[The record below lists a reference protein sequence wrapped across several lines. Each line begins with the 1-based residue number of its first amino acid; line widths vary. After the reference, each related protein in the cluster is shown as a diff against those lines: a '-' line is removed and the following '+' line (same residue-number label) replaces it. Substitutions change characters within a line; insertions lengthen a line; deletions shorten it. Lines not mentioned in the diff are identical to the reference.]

1 MSTSSAAASAGL
13 KTIKQILPAPRPH
26 WVGDGFNVF
35 PVFANKAFTQELSPF
50 LMFDYASPKKFPIN
64 TGRPKGVG
72 QHPHRGFETVTLAFQ
87 GEVEHADSLGNV
99 GVIGSG
105 DVQWMTAARG
115 IIHQEFHSNDFSKR
129 GGVFEM
135 CQLWLNLPAKDKMTP
150 PKYQEILKKDI
161 DNAVSPLYEY
171 SKDEEGCGAKAD
183 LEEGCVRVIA
193 GKFGEA
199 TGPASTFTQVDMW
212 DITINS
218 ANKSYEFQTVAGN
231 NVIVFV
237 RRGEIEVQGKP
248 VGSQGVAIMKRD
260 ENTKV
265 VIEAKEEKSQV
276 LVLAGEPIEEP
287 ISAQGPFVMNTR
299 QEIMQ
304 ANMDFQSGNFG
315 T

>member
-1 MSTSSAAASAGL
+1 MSTSSSLTNGL
-13 KTIKQILPAPRPH
+13 KTIKQILPAPHAH

-35 PVFANKAFTQELSPF
+35 PVFANKAFTSELSPF
-50 LMFDYASPKKFPIN
+50 LMFDYAAPKSFPIN

-87 GEVEHADSLGNV
+87 GEVEHKDNLGNV

-115 IIHQEFHSNDFSKR
+115 IIHQEFHSNEFSKR

-135 CQLWLNLPAKDKMTP
+135 CQLWVNLPAKDKMSP

-161 DNAVSPLYEY
+161 DNAVSPLYNYNSE
-171 SKDEEGCGAKAD
+171 SEGCGSQAD
-183 LEEGCVRVIA
+183 LAEGSVRVIA
-193 GKFGEA
+193 GNFGEA
-199 TGPASTFTQVDMW
+199 KGPASTFTQVDMW
-212 DITINS
+212 DITINEP
-218 ANKSYEFQTVAGN
+218 NKSYEFQTIAGN
-231 NVIVFV
+231 NAIVFV
-237 RRGEIEVQGKP
+237 RSGSIEVQGKT

-260 ENTKV
+260 SNTKV
-265 VIEAKEEKSQV
+265 VISSSQEKSQV
-276 LVLAGEPIEEP
+276 LILAGEPIEEP

-304 ANMDFQSGNFG
+304 ANVDFQSGKFG

>member
-1 MSTSSAAASAGL
+1 SSSLTNGL
-13 KTIKQILPAPRPH
+13 KTIKQILPAPRAH

-35 PVFANKAFTQELSPF
+35 PVFANKAFTSELSPF
-50 LMFDYASPKKFPIN
+50 LMFDYAAPKSFPIN

-87 GEVEHADSLGNV
+87 GEVEHKDSLGNV

-115 IIHQEFHSNDFSKR
+115 IIHQEFHSNEFSKR

-135 CQLWLNLPAKDKMTP
+135 CQLWVNLPAKDKMSP

-161 DNAVSPLYEY
+161 DNAVSPLYNYNSE
-171 SKDEEGCGAKAD
+171 SEGCGSQAD
-183 LEEGCVRVIA
+183 LAEGSVRVIA
-193 GKFGEA
+193 GNFGQA
-199 TGPASTFTQVDMW
+199 KGPASTFTQVDMW
-212 DITINS
+212 DITINEPVS
-218 ANKSYEFQTVAGN
+218 LTALNFAPRHISNSNTAETFARPQNKSYEFQTIAGN

-237 RRGEIEVQGKP
+237 RSGSIEVQGKP
-248 VGSQGVAIMKRD
+248 
-260 ENTKV
+260 
-265 VIEAKEEKSQV
+265 EKSQV
-276 LVLAGEPIEEP
+276 LILAGEPIEES

-304 ANMDFQSGNFG
+304 ANVDFQSGKFG
-315 T
+315 